1 MHLNGAFFGLFM
13 TVKARFL
20 KQESVKSIK
29 MITVK
34 NKKQAAQ
41 NAAGWSGER
50 DRRKDAFQDH
60 RQGM

>member
-1 MHLNGAFFGLFM
+1 
-13 TVKARFL
+13 
-20 KQESVKSIK
+20 